1 MGENMWIGNVQLAN
15 KVVAAPMAGFT
26 DQAYRLMAKKF
37 GCGLVVSEMV
47 SDLGLVY
54 DQSKT
59 KRMLR
64 VDDRERPVSVQI
76 FGSDPEAMHKAAKM
90 TYELSG
96 CELID
101 INMGCPTPKI
111 VKNGEGSALMRN
123 IPLAAEIVRAVVE
136 AVPVPV
142 TVKMRKGWDD
152 SQPTAVELAK
162 AVEASGA
169 AAVAVH
175 GRTREQFYSGEA
187 DWQVIRQVREAVS
200 IPVIGNGD
208 IVRPEDAQA
217 MLEQTGCHGV
227 MIGRAALGRPWLFKQ
242 IVDLLNTGSYEPD
255 PSLEERLAIALE
267 HLHLAVE
274 LKGEALAVREMRKTL
289 AGYVKG
295 LPGAA
300 RIRNAINQTNSVPE
314 LEEVLKQAFLGA

>member
-1 MGENMWIGNVQLAN
+1 MQIGNVRLAN

-64 VDDRERPVSVQI
+64 VDDRERPVAVQI
-76 FGSDPEAMHKAAKM
+76 FGSDPEAMHKAAKL

-96 CELID
+96 CEIID

-111 VKNGEGSALMRN
+111 VRNGEGSALMRN
-123 IPLAAEIVRAVVE
+123 IPLAKEIVAAVVA

-142 TVKMRKGWDD
+142 TVKMRKGWDE
-152 SQPTAVELAK
+152 SEPTAVALAQ
-162 AVEASGA
+162 AVEAAGA

-175 GRTREQFYSGEA
+175 GRTREQFYSGQA
-187 DWQVIRQVREAVS
+187 DWQAIRRVREAVS

-227 MIGRAALGRPWLFKQ
+227 MIGRAALGRPWLFQQ
-242 IVDLLNTGSYEPD
+242 IVDLLSTGSYKPD
-255 PSLEERLAIALE
+255 PTLEERLSIALE
-267 HLHLAVE
+267 HLRLAVG
-274 LKGEALAVREMRKTL
+274 LKGEAQAVREMRKTL

-295 LPGAA
+295 LPQAA
-300 RIRNAINQTNSVPE
+300 RVRDAINQTNSLVE
-314 LEEVLKQAFLGA
+314 LEKVLQQAFTL

>member
-1 MGENMWIGNVQLAN
+1 MQIGNVLLAN
-15 KVVAAPMAGFT
+15 QVVAAPMAGFT

-54 DQSKT
+54 DQNKT

-64 VDDRERPVSVQI
+64 VDDRERPVAIQI
-76 FGSDPEAMHKAAKM
+76 FGSDPEAMHKAAKLA
-90 TYELSG
+90 YELSG
-96 CELID
+96 CEIID

-123 IPLAAEIVRAVVE
+123 IPLAKEIVAAVVE

-142 TVKMRKGWDD
+142 TVKMRKGWDEK
-152 SQPTAVELAK
+152 QITAVELAQ
-162 AVEASGA
+162 AAEAAGA
-169 AAVAVH
+169 AAVTVH
-175 GRTREQFYSGEA
+175 GRTREQFYSGKA
-187 DWQVIRQVREAVS
+187 DWQIIRQVREAVS

-208 IVRPEDAQA
+208 ITRPEDAQA
-217 MLEQTGCHGV
+217 MLEQTGCQGV
-227 MIGRAALGRPWLFKQ
+227 MIGRPALGRPWLFQQ
-242 IVDLLNTGSYEPD
+242 IVDFLRTGRYEPD
-255 PSLEERLAIALE
+255 PPLSERLTIARE

-274 LKGEALAVREMRKTL
+274 LKGEVQALREMRKTL

-295 LPGAA
+295 LPQATKV
-300 RIRNAINQTNSVPE
+300 RNAINQTSSLAE
-314 LEEVLKQAFLGA
+314 LEKVLQQAFNL